1 MGSIRRVGRQG
12 DVGGICRELAL
23 QQPAW
28 EEATPPPPLRKSR
41 ISPPTQPPLNHDG
54 PAMRLLRNC
63 AACSRAN
70 ELFVD
75 DELEKAIAV
84 RDSVCVNVRAVF
96 AAATR

>member
-1 MGSIRRVGRQG
+1 
-12 DVGGICRELAL
+12 
-23 QQPAW
+23 
-28 EEATPPPPLRKSR
+28 
-41 ISPPTQPPLNHDG
+41 
-54 PAMRLLRNC
+54 MRLLRNC

-84 RDSVCVNVRAVF
+84 RDSVCVNVCAVF